1 MQFKPLKF
9 DYDFFSNLTNDQK
22 ISLKKSMNELNKE
35 PRCDEKRCLLCNKVV
50 SRFCHSHYIPQF
62 VLKTIGNKFYD
73 GHSFLFSDIAGKSG
87 IKNTLLFKNICE
99 ECDNTQFKNYED
111 PLKLDGVASNDLMK
125 DIAKKNWLRF
135 IYKRNSELIKYR
147 NMLNKCVEK
156 INDLAED
163 VSDFQKMFKFYSGIY
178 TLFQRIETSKLDL
191 SDFINELSNINSTSF
206 KIIFERNLN
215 YQTEIACQSIINL
228 VSDLNGNLIN
238 DIYDMNPNHK
248 MEELHICILPYNNK
262 TKVLLFTDASNT
274 KYDKLKKQLENH
286 NTDWQYI
293 INYMVLLYCEDWAIS
308 SDVKLETKE
317 INHIKE
323 IVSIS
328 QDLLAEREEDDRI
341 KAACQVYRLKVNRK
355 IYNFILKQ

>member
-9 DYDFFSNLTNDQK
+9 NYDLLDNLTNDQK
-22 ISLKKSMNELNKE
+22 ISLKKSMNELKKE
-35 PRCDEKRCLLCNKVV
+35 PHYDEKRCLLCNKAV

-73 GHSFLFSDIAGKSG
+73 GYSFLLSGIADKSG

-99 ECDNTQFKNYED
+99 ECDHTQFKNYEN
-111 PLKLDGVASNDLMK
+111 PSKLDGVASNELMK
-125 DIAKKNWLRF
+125 DIAKKSFLRF
-135 IYKRNSELIKYR
+135 IYKRNIELNKYR
-147 NMLNKCVEK
+147 LMLSECVDKLNNLPYEPSNFNEAISIFGAIENIK
-156 INDLAED
+156 HIIEVNRIDLKDFTAE
-163 VSDFQKMFKFYSGIY
+163 
-178 TLFQRIETSKLDL
+178 L
-191 SDFINELSNINSTSF
+191 NNIDSTSF
-206 KIIFERNLN
+206 KIIFEKNLE

-238 DIYDMNPNHK
+238 DIYDLNPDHK

-274 KYDKLKKQLENH
+274 KYDKLKKQLGNH

-308 SDVKLETKE
+308 SDVKLEMKE
-317 INHIKE
+317 INQIKE

-328 QDLLAEREEDDRI
+328 QNLLAEKGEDDRI